1 MSKVSAYNLLK
12 YLIVESTIMYST
24 NLPRYRPITFTS
36 SSSSR
41 QARQRLSCL
50 FARIFNQKAWRR
62 LRVCSA
68 VCSSLCPPPR
78 PRRLKIIFN
87 LGRFLLKSLPKWLV
101 IFQIFAVTVRV
112 APHRAEQ
119 KR

>member
-12 YLIVESTIMYST
+12 YLIVETNTIMYST

-68 VCSSLCPPPR
+68 VCSSLCPPP
-78 PRRLKIIFN
+78 PSSTKNNLQSWTFSFEIPTEVVSYFSNFRRH
-87 LGRFLLKSLPKWLV
+87 GSRR
-101 IFQIFAVTVRV
+101 T
-112 APHRAEQ
+112 APS
-119 KR
+119 